1 MRFEL
6 SIALKYLI
14 PKLKHLSVSIIS
26 LISILVVSL
35 VVWLVLV
42 FLSVTEGLE
51 KKWID
56 ELVAINAPLRVIPT
70 EDYYRSYYYQ
80 IDGIAMDSAYS
91 TKSLGEKLEAAESDP
106 YDSRFDRELPEGFP
120 LPDQDEHGELK
131 DLTKELE
138 ASFFSLQKQHH
149 DLTYHEFE
157 VSFGTLHFKL
167 LNHSAQAEQSFVSQ
181 LSYVASQNLGKRGEK
196 MVEELTASDLSHL
209 FLSFLSSHVDAS
221 FLDHFFSS
229 VKVKKFASAP
239 GGVLLLSSL
248 LPRESSFEAIALS
261 SQGKTWKIFLPPS
274 LQAISFWEHVFIE
287 EGYSIK
293 KGTLAYDDQGQLLF
307 HSILGNE
314 KVIVPIFLT
323 EDTLFTNLSD
333 KMSLVQQE
341 PDHLQFSLA
350 AEIQSQI
357 LHLQADPEQLQ
368 FLEVERLDH
377 PSSIWVYFDKEQQEL
392 VIPSGQW
399 GNGILIAKQ
408 FQKNGI
414 RIGDRG
420 TISYLASSLTTN
432 QEQKLPI
439 YVAGF
444 YDPGLFPIGS
454 KLVFANPQL
463 TSQLRNGHIVSDQM
477 LGNGMNV
484 WIDQPSNSE
493 IVKQELNV
501 ELEKRGIQRY
511 FRIESFQEL
520 EFARPILQ
528 QLKSDKNLF
537 TILAIIILIVAC
549 SNIISML
556 ILLVNDKKREIAILQ
571 AMGVSSLRVATIF
584 GLCGFLI
591 GFVSSCIGIG
601 LAIITLKNLNAL
613 INFLSF
619 LQGHDAFQS
628 AFYGTMLPNE
638 LSYSALGFVLLMT
651 ILLSFIAALVPAIK
665 ASKIQPSQLLRGEG

>member
-14 PKLKHLSVSIIS
+14 PRAKHLSVSIIS
-26 LISILVVSL
+26 LVSILVVSL

-56 ELVAINAPLRVIPT
+56 ELVSINAPLRVIPT

-80 IDGIAMDSAYS
+80 IDEIAMDSGYA
-91 TKSLGEKLEAAESDP
+91 TKSLGEKLLALETDP

-120 LPDQDEHGELK
+120 LPDQDEQGEVK
-131 DLTKELE
+131 DLVKELE
-138 ASFFSLQKQHH
+138 ASFFSLQSLHQ
-149 DLTYHEFE
+149 DLSFHEFE
-157 VSFGTLHFKL
+157 VSFGTLYFQL
-167 LNHSAQAEQSFVSQ
+167 LDPTLQREHSFISQ
-181 LSYVASQNLGKRGEK
+181 LSYVASQNLRKKGEK
-196 MVEELTASDLSHL
+196 LLLLPTTADLSHF
-209 FLSFLSSHVDAS
+209 FLNFLSSKIDSS
-221 FLDHFFSS
+221 FLEDFFSV
-229 VKVKKFASAP
+229 VKIVKFSGAP
-239 GGVLLLSSL
+239 GGVPLSISSL
-248 LPRESSFEAIALS
+248 PKQSSFEALALS
-261 SQGKTWKIFLPPS
+261 DHEKIGKIFLPSSS
-274 LQAISFWEHVFIE
+274 LGTSHWERIFLE
-287 EGYSIK
+287 KGYSVKRGIL
-293 KGTLAYDDQGQLLF
+293 TSNQEQLFFIRDQ
-307 HSILGNE
+307 E
-314 KVIVPIFLT
+314 KELVFAPIFLT
-323 EDTLFTNLSD
+323 EDTLFTNLLD
-333 KMSLVQQE
+333 KATLTQQE
-341 PDHLQFSLA
+341 PNDLKFLLET
-350 AEIQSQI
+350 EIQGIPIQLESEPE
-357 LHLQADPEQLQ
+357 HLLFSEI
-368 FLEVERLDH
+368 EYLD
-377 PSSIWVYFDKEQQEL
+377 SSSSLWAYFDQEKQEL
-392 VIPSGQW
+392 VIPSGNF
-399 GNGILIAKQ
+399 GNGVLIAKQ

-414 RIGDRG
+414 RMGDRG
-420 TISYLASSLTTN
+420 TISYPASSLTTN

-444 YDPGLFPIGS
+444 YDPGLFPMGS
-454 KLVFANPQL
+454 KLVFANPLL
-463 TSQLRNGHIVSDQM
+463 TSQLRNNYVANDQM

-484 WIDQPSNSE
+484 WINEPALSE
-493 IVKQELNV
+493 EIKKELIVELN
-501 ELEKRGIQRY
+501 KRGIER
-511 FRIESFQEL
+511 FFHIESFQDL

-591 GFVSSCIGIG
+591 GFISSCIGIA
-601 LAIITLKNLNAL
+601 LAIFTLKNLHAL

-628 AFYGTMLPNE
+628 AFYGSILPNE
-638 LSYSALGFVLLMT
+638 LSYSALGFVLLVT
-651 ILLSFIAALVPAIK
+651 ILLSFIAALIPAVK